1 MSSFTILHDRVMDLG
16 VVLVK
21 FDHRLGPIILSN
33 HSSLAESTLMNLAIK
48 GTSTLMNGL
57 TYNFTNSRRF
67 RGLMQLSENTFVYGF
82 DLLLLDD
89 NNDKDSFTPVI
100 LFLVFPSYS
109 VSVVGS
115 NIRKIEQKLYEQ
127 TQNLITISNIEPRFG
142 LKILSEFQGMMF

>member
-1 MSSFTILHDRVMDLG
+1 MSSFTILQDSVMDLG

-21 FDHRLGPIILSN
+21 FDHRLGPVILSN
-33 HSSLAESTLMNLAIK
+33 HSSLAESILMNLAVK

-82 DLLLLDD
+82 DLLLIDAD
-89 NNDKDSFTPVI
+89 NDEESFTPVI
-100 LFLVFPSYS
+100 LFLVFPSHS

-127 TQNLITISNIEPRFG
+127 TQDLMTVSNIKPKFG
-142 LKILSEFQGMMF
+142 LKILSEFQDILF

>member
-1 MSSFTILHDRVMDLG
+1 MSSFTILQDSVMDLG

-21 FDHRLGPIILSN
+21 FDHRLGPIVLSN
-33 HSSLAESTLMNLAIK
+33 HSSLAENTLMNLAIK

-57 TYNFTNSRRF
+57 SYNFTNSRRF
-67 RGLMQLSENTFVYGF
+67 RGIMQLSENAFVYGF

-89 NNDKDSFTPVI
+89 DNDENSFTPVI
-100 LFLVFPSYS
+100 LFLVFPSHS

-127 TQNLITISNIEPRFG
+127 TQNLMTISNIKPRFG
-142 LKILSEFQGMMF
+142 LEILSEFQDMMF

>member
-1 MSSFTILHDRVMDLG
+1 MSSFTILQDSVMDLG

-21 FDHRLGPIILSN
+21 FDHRLGPIVLSN
-33 HSSLAESTLMNLAIK
+33 HSSLAESSLMNLAVK

-57 TYNFTNSRRF
+57 SYNSTNSRRF

-82 DLLLLDD
+82 DLLLIDDD
-89 NNDKDSFTPVI
+89 NDEESFTPVI

-109 VSVVGS
+109 VSIIGS

-127 TQNLITISNIEPRFG
+127 TQNLMTISNIEPRFG
-142 LKILSEFQGMMF
+142 LKVLSEFQDMMF